1 MVVIDMNE
9 KVRIPIVTDTV
20 LVDGCY
26 QEERRFGEER
36 RKNKKR
42 WRHYERRINS
52 DPRKTCYKSIDEE
65 V

>member
-36 RKNKKR
+36 RKNKRGGDTMNVELIQTRAKLVT
-42 WRHYERRINS
+42 S
-52 DPRKTCYKSIDEE
+52 Q
-65 V
+65 